1 MQRTKVNKTGNAW
14 KKMGLKGSVPLGGGE
29 GGGRREE
36 GGGRREE
43 GRDYTTPPFS
53 HPVRGP
59 PIWKRKKLY
68 INPLT
73 PKGDQHLI
81 SPCDIKPESHIR
93 VTRIKKMITS
103 QRSP

>member
-14 KKMGLKGSVPLGGGE
+14 KKMGLKGSVPWGGGE
-29 GGGRREE
+29 G
-36 GGGRREE
+36 E
-43 GRDYTTPPFS
+43 GRGYTTPPFS
-53 HPVRGP
+53 HPVRGT